1 MSIFDLQKRQETVRF
16 VLEKRN
22 LKTAPVLRVGAAF
35 DVSGSA
41 KWLYVKGIM
50 QATVDRL
57 IPVAMKFDDNGEMD
71 VWAFDDEFTQLPTV
85 GKMDYEDYIDRA
97 IMRVNSLRKWNT
109 TKYGGVWKAMIDF
122 YFPGAAPAAPVASSG
137 GIFGGLF
144 GKKAAPAPVAA
155 APATGANAMPAMIL
169 FITDGANSDRAYAEQ
184 ILRAA
189 QNQAV
194 YFQMIGVGNPDE
206 FDFIKQMAD
215 DLPNVGFVHLSS
227 LDITD
232 EQLYDALLSDELVA
246 FIKRF

>member
-22 LKTAPVLRVGAAF
+22 LKTAPVMRVGAAF

-41 KWLYVKGIM
+41 KWMYLNGIM

-57 IPVAMKFDDNGEMD
+57 VPVAMKFDDNGEMD
-71 VWAFDDEFTQLPTV
+71 AWAFDDEFSQLPSI
-85 GKMDYEDYIDRA
+85 GKMDYEDYIQRA
-97 IMRVNSLRKWNT
+97 VMGDNNLRKWNN

-122 YFPGAAPAAPVASSG
+122 YFPGAAPAASTG
-137 GIFGGLF
+137 GFFSGLF
-144 GKKAAPAPVAA
+144 GKKPAPAP
-155 APATGANAMPAMIL
+155 APTADGNDMPAMVM
-169 FITDGANSDRAYAEQ
+169 FITDGANGDRDYAEQ

-194 YFQMIGVGNPDE
+194 YFQMIGVGDPKD
-206 FDFIKQMAD
+206 FGFIKRMAD
-215 DLPNVGFVHLSS
+215 ELPNVGFVHLSS

-232 EQLYDALLSDELVA
+232 EELYDALLTDELVA